1 MQTAVETV
9 KKEVKDS
16 IEMMMEGEKKHVPLS
31 RYVQQRE
38 DNIAVGDCTIKEGEP
53 KAQSGNQWSNPVRN
67 SDINKPSHGP
77 SNKPFQKEQFQQC
90 GDYAKVKPVKTEGQA
105 IVGLLADQDI
115 KEGEFVI
122 DFPGELLSDKDAES
136 RAHAYNEAGL
146 KKYIIS
152 LDGLEFIDATR
163 KGSVARFINHSCEPN
178 CMARKCRISGEVRIG
193 LFALKDITA
202 GTELSCNYNFL
213 GHRVGKIRCQCGAPS
228 CSGFQGMK
236 SPGVKKDANNL
247 EVRDERIV
255 LENPKAA
262 VPSLSPS
269 YEKHRQPYYSNR
281 ELLYQLFDMAV
292 GIRNF
297 KVQEAKTMI
306 AELVGEVKKRRSH
319 TKRTVIKRSSAEPP
333 ELHAIADKTTANVLI
348 ASATVVEK
356 AKTLVETPIR
366 KLQIKA
372 PLHQMTQNQLT
383 SAAVTSDGVRKDKE
397 ITLEKKQ
404 ARNAQEIRANRQRP
418 ISEEQLTG
426 RKKAKLVVQQSK
438 TVLNEKIHALF
449 LNRHLFSETAS
460 SEVTAAQEEDAK
472 VQTEMTELLGEIR
485 MTMKDSGVADCT
497 GIPLELTERWIGT
510 TAKQLHATFNF
521 HFSIVQHLARHLQ
534 PKARAGI
541 SGACTV
547 GEIAK

>member
-9 KKEVKDS
+9 KKEVEDS

-31 RYVQQRE
+31 RHVQQKE

-67 SDINKPSHGP
+67 PDINKPSHGP
-77 SNKPFQKEQFQQC
+77 SNKPFQKEQC

-136 RAHAYNEAGL
+136 RARAYNEAGV

-178 CMARKCRISGEVRIG
+178 CMARKCRISGEVGIG

-213 GHRVGKIRCQCGAPS
+213 GYRGAKIQCQCGAPS
-228 CSGFQGMK
+228 CSGFLGMK

-247 EVRDERIV
+247 EVKDE
-255 LENPKAA
+255 
-262 VPSLSPS
+262 
-269 YEKHRQPYYSNR
+269 
-281 ELLYQLFDMAV
+281 
-292 GIRNF
+292 RNF

-319 TKRTVIKRSSAEPP
+319 TKRTFIKRSSAEPP

-372 PLHQMTQNQLT
+372 PSHQMTQNQLT
-383 SAAVTSDGVRKDKE
+383 SAAVTSDGIRKDKE

-485 MTMKDSGVADCT
+485 MTMKDSGAADCT

-510 TAKQLHATFNF
+510 TAKQLHATFNL
-521 HFSIVQHLARHLQ
+521 HSSIVQHLARHLQ
-534 PKARAGI
+534 PRARAGI
-541 SGACTV
+541 SGS
-547 GEIAK
+547 